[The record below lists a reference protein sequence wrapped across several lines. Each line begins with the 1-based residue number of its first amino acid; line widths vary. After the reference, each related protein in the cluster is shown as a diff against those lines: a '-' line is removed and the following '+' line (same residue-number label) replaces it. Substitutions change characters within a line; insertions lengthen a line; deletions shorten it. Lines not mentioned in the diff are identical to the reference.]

1 MKRNIDKRISK
12 ILGILLS
19 AAFVFPIHSLS
30 GPFTDSGNGMIEDA
44 GSGLVWQKCSR
55 GQGTTT
61 CSSPAA
67 STSNWDTALSY
78 CGSLGL
84 NGRIW
89 RLPSIKE
96 LVSIVD
102 YGKTGGK
109 YNPTPT
115 VLNPIINGTYFPDT
129 AYAYYWT
136 STSGISTGTSPNV
149 GHLYDPR
156 EYTGTDNN
164 DIAYTIPIN
173 TKYRS
178 MAYIVDFRM
187 GGVIEFP
194 KTSSAYVRCVSGP

>member
-1 MKRNIDKRISK
+1 MKSKPYKRRFLIF
-12 ILGILLS
+12 GILILLK
-19 AAFVFPIHSLS
+19 FVLPVHALS
-30 GPFTDSGNGMIEDA
+30 GPFTDLGNGMIEDV
-44 GSGLVWQKCSR
+44 GSGLIWQKCSR
-55 GQGTTT
+55 GQGTTV
-61 CSSPAA
+61 CSTPAA
-67 STSNWDTALSY
+67 STSNWNTALSY

-84 NGRIW
+84 NGRTW
-89 RLPSIKE
+89 RLPSVKE
-96 LVSIVD
+96 LTSIVD

-109 YNPTPT
+109 YNPTVT
-115 VLNPIINGTYFPDT
+115 VINPIINGVYFPDT

-194 KTSSAYVRCVSGP
+194 KASSAYVRCVSGP